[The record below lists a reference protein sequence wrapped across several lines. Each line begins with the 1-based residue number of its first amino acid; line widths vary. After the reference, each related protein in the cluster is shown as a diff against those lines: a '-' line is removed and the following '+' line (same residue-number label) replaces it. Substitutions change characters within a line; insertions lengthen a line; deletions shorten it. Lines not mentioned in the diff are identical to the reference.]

1 MHGRLSLL
9 LRGTWRSLAG
19 ARCRVCGLV
28 TSGPGL
34 CEACAKELRP
44 RLTDY
49 CPGCGALC
57 ETAGQPPSLCG
68 ACRAA
73 PRPWTGMAFYAE
85 YGGPLRRAIL
95 RLKFGGGLAGLGLL
109 AELARHAYS
118 LHRERPG
125 GLDPMGPDLVV
136 AVPMHWRKLLRRGYN
151 QSQEL
156 ARAVAGPLGVPVA
169 GRALRKIR
177 HTSPQSRLK
186 AKERRT
192 NLAGA
197 FEADRELVGEK
208 SVLLV
213 DDVMT
218 TGATLDAASRALLES
233 GARRVDVLVL
243 ARD

>member
-9 LRGTWRSLAG
+9 LRGAWRSLAG

-34 CEACAKELRP
+34 CDACAKELKP

-49 CPGCGALC
+49 CPGCGVLC
-57 ETAGQPPSLCG
+57 ETAGQPPTLCG
-68 ACRAA
+68 ACRQS
-73 PRPWTGMAFYAE
+73 PRSWTGMAFFAE
-85 YGGPLRRAIL
+85 YGGPLRQAIL
-95 RLKFGGGLAGLGLL
+95 RLKFGGGLAGLSLL
-109 AELARHAYS
+109 GELARHAYS

-125 GLDPMGPDLVV
+125 GLDPQGPDLVV

-156 ARAVAGPLGVPVA
+156 ARAVAGPLGVPVD
-169 GRALRKIR
+169 GRALCKVR

-186 AKERRT
+186 ARERRT

-197 FEADRELVGEK
+197 FEADRELVREK

-218 TGATLDAASRALLES
+218 TGATLDAASRALLAG